1 MARHHLQGRK
11 KPHLSRVRSK
21 LRKEKLNHTK
31 KTRKKRELEK
41 LQAEVKRAAK
51 LSQAQQYTFFRATEA
66 ILCVGEGNFSFAAAL
81 AEKMN
86 ALRRNP
92 EAGGGVIATCLD
104 DKSTLREKYTDGKVN
119 VKRIEAAAGAVLYG
133 VDATCL
139 HEREEFAHAFDKIVF
154 QFPHLGSGEK
164 SVERSVHQH
173 QHLLRSFFESAR
185 RCLKR
190 LKTSEIHVT
199 LKEGEPYKSWQV
211 VSMASSGNN
220 EIQCRTVLPFV
231 PSDWPGYEHRRTQ
244 GFDER
249 SSKKVRLSVA
259 DAQRSVPGQLRDR
272 QRGEDIHICV

>member
-1 MARHHLQGRK
+1 MH
-11 KPHLSRVRSK
+11 
-21 LRKEKLNHTK
+21 
-31 KTRKKRELEK
+31 
-41 LQAEVKRAAK
+41 
-51 LSQAQQYTFFRATEA
+51 
-66 ILCVGEGNFSFAAAL
+66 
-81 AEKMN
+81 
-86 ALRRNP
+86 ALRRDP
-92 EAGGGVIATCLD
+92 ESGGGVIATCLD
-104 DKSTLREKYTDGKVN
+104 DKSILRQKYTDSKAN

-133 VDATCL
+133 VDGTCL
-139 HEREEFAHAFDKIVF
+139 HEREEFSHAFDKIVF

-164 SVERSVHQH
+164 SVDRSVHQH

-231 PSDWPGYEHRRTQ
+231 AADWPGYEHRRTQ

-249 SSKKVRLSVA
+249 SSQKDNTEIAKGAKTYIFAFRKEYL
-259 DAQRSVPGQLRDR
+259 DALEAN
-272 QRGEDIHICV
+272 GED